1 MPSLFHLKTI
11 IAWEFPRHSKCTLL
25 KKNSPIISKQ
35 AILPVN
41 IIKPYSGIRSR
52 IDMNFNILWK
62 ILVFKSSNIPQKA
75 TGCKKDRKY
84 VVVMIYFLSK
94 SLESFLSL
102 RNTAC
107 TFTGIHK
114 TSHSFNFIFIMS
126 VCGTHADLLCLSFS
140 GKNVFNNFQ

>member
-1 MPSLFHLKTI
+1 MH
-11 IAWEFPRHSKCTLL
+11 AL
-25 KKNSPIISKQ
+25 KKYSPIISKQ

-75 TGCKKDRKY
+75 TGCKKDCKY

-102 RNTAC
+102 RNTSC
-107 TFTGIHK
+107 TFTGIDK

-126 VCGTHADLLCLSFS
+126 VCGTHSDLLCLSFS
-140 GKNVFNNFQ
+140 GTNLLNNFQ